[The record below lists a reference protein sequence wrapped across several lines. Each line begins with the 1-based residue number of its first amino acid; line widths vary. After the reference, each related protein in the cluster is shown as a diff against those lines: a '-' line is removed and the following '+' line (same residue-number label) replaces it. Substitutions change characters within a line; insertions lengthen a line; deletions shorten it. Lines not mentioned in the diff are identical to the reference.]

1 MNHDLILC
9 GWRVCSTL
17 PLPELMPWMGDDR
30 PVDIDIRVA
39 DIPAPTD
46 VPILVL
52 PHSRLWRNGD
62 FLLELDG
69 VGRFWVAQGRQ
80 VLVEPAPDCPEAEL
94 RAFIL
99 GSVLGVL
106 CHQRG
111 YLPIH
116 ASAVRI
122 DEVAVLIAG
131 ISGAGKSTL
140 AAALGA
146 RGHALL
152 SDDVAAIDPKNGQ
165 LLPAYPQ
172 RKLTPDVL
180 NVLQMSH
187 EGLLTH
193 RVGQVKFRVPAFA
206 DFSTAP
212 IAPAA
217 VFVLNVSPIGPFG
230 APERLSSAKSMALLD
245 NMIYRRAVGQH
256 IQPKPVLFSSIAK
269 LAQLA
274 PVYTLPRR
282 KGAPLSELDTFA
294 AQVEACVR
302 GLKSHG

>member
-9 GWRVCSTL
+9 GWRVRSSL
-17 PLPELMPWMGDDR
+17 PLPELLPWTGEDR
-30 PVDIDIRVA
+30 PVDIKIDVA
-39 DIPAPTD
+39 DIPVPTA

-80 VLVEPAPDCPEAEL
+80 VLVEPAPNCPEAEL
-94 RAFIL
+94 RAFML

-111 YLPIH
+111 LLPIH

-152 SDDVAAIDPKNGQ
+152 SDDVAAIDPQSGR

-180 NVLQMSH
+180 HVLQMPH
-187 EGLLTH
+187 EGLLAH
-193 RVGQVKFRVPAFA
+193 RVGQVKFRVPAFT
-206 DFSTAP
+206 DFSTEP
-212 IAPAA
+212 ITPAA
-217 VFVLNVSPIGPFG
+217 VFVLKVSPIGQFG
-230 APERLSSAKSMALLD
+230 APERQSSAKAMALLD
-245 NMIYRRAVGQH
+245 NMIYRRLVGQH
-256 IQPKPVLFSSIAK
+256 IQPKSVLFASIAK
-269 LAQLA
+269 LAQRA

-282 KGAPLSELDTFA
+282 KGAPLSELDAFA

-302 GLKSHG
+302 ALKSHG